1 MFYNCNSFDSFSVIE
16 WHDFHG
22 KIINAI
28 DCEIDNSSDEYILN
42 VNEDEYIT
50 YLTDK
55 YSFAP

>member
-55 YSFAP
+55 